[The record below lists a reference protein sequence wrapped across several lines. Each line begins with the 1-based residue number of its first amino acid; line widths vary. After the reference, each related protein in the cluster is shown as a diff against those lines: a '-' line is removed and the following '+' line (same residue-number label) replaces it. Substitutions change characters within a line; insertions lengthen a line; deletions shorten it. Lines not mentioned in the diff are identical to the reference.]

1 MSKFKKKYY
10 VVWKGRNAGI
20 FDSWE
25 DCKVQTDGFV
35 GALYKSFDS
44 VEAATIAF
52 RKNPYEVFKGTAKDI
67 VTASSTKSNTA
78 ILKNSIC
85 VDAACSGNPGAMEYR
100 CVDTQSGKE
109 LFKRGPYKEGTNNI
123 GEFLAL
129 VHGLAYLQKNNL
141 NKSIYSDSAT
151 AIAWVKNKKAK
162 TKLEMTKNN
171 EELFD
176 LILRAENY
184 IKQHEINLEILKWD
198 TENWGEIPAD
208 FGRK

>member
-1 MSKFKKKYY
+1 MSKASKYY
-10 VVWKGRNAGI
+10 VVWRGHQPGVY
-20 FDSWE
+20 DSWLQ
-25 DCKVQTDGFV
+25 CKAQIDGFQ
-35 GALYKSFDS
+35 GAQYKAFPNKEQAEFAIKDS
-44 VEAATIAF
+44 YWKFVSP
-52 RKNPYEVFKGTAKDI
+52 KNKVK
-67 VTASSTKSNTA
+67 SSPIKNVNLP
-78 ILKNSIC
+78 IQHNSIC
-85 VDAACSGNPGAMEYR
+85 VDAACSGNPGNMEYR

-129 VHGLAYLQKNNL
+129 VHGLAYLQKNNI

-162 TKLEMTKNN
+162 TKLEMSKNN

>member
-1 MSKFKKKYY
+1 MAKSTKFY
-10 VVWKGRNAGI
+10 VVWRGHHPGI
-20 FDSWE
+20 YDNWLQ
-25 DCKVQTDGFV
+25 CKAQIDGFQ
-35 GALYKSFDS
+35 GAQYKSFPNKAQAELALKDNYWKF
-44 VEAATIAF
+44 VNKEEKT
-52 RKNPYEVFKGTAKDI
+52 KAK
-67 VTASSTKSNTA
+67 VSSPNLEP
-78 ILKNSIC
+78 IEHNSIC
-85 VDAACSGNPGAMEYR
+85 VDAACSGNPGDMEYR
-100 CVDTQSGKE
+100 CVDTSTGKE

-129 VHGLAYLQKNNL
+129 VHGIAYLQKNNV

-162 TKLEMTKNN
+162 TKLEMTKKN

-176 LILRAENY
+176 LIERAENY
-184 IKQHEINLEILKWD
+184 LQRHQMNIEILKWD